1 MEHTFETAETYG
13 YFCIPHKTLEMVGR
27 VVVGEPGGPA
37 EGSVPA
43 DGGVPESQRIV
54 EEGAVSY
61 EAFEERSTAR

>member
-1 MEHTFETAETYG
+1 LEHTFETAETYG

-37 EGSVPA
+37 